1 MESGGSRLDNIVV
14 SANTGLVENNTVQ
27 YFGGSGL
34 GSAHSANR
42 KRLLFFHL
50 ELDLLGGRG
59 DYSTLRV

>member
-1 MESGGSRLDNIVV
+1 MESGGRSSLDNIVV

-42 KRLLFFHL
+42 KRLVFFHL
-50 ELDLLGGRG
+50 ELGEG
-59 DYSTLRV
+59 